1 MNLVNL
7 LLIAL
12 IMIAVFEGIYR
23 GFLHSAL
30 SLGALFLSTITSYLF
45 YPVVSAAVKA
55 SPTLFDFLTYYT
67 EGAEKI
73 VHFEDASLLI
83 NNISAD
89 KLNNIVSTSSVA
101 DPFKTLILQNVH
113 THAFASQGLST
124 IGEYFNMTIVC
135 AVLNILSFL
144 LVFLLAR
151 ILFSFAL
158 GAINYTVRFPQLKR
172 YDKSIGA
179 LFGAS
184 RGMYICFLVAMAVP
198 VMFLVLPVDKITEYF
213 QGSSLGMFFYN
224 NNFLLHLIRG
234 IV

>member
-1 MNLVNL
+1 MDLINL
-7 LLIAL
+7 LFIILIA
-12 IMIAVFEGIYR
+12 IAVFEGIYR

-30 SLGALFLSTITSYLF
+30 SLGALFLSTITSYIF

-55 SPTLFDFLTYYT
+55 SPSLFTFITYYT

-73 VHFEDASLLI
+73 HNFEDAPLLI
-83 NNISAD
+83 NGLSHD
-89 KLNNIVSTSSVA
+89 KLSSIISTSAVSE
-101 DPFKTLILQNVH
+101 PFKTLIAQNVQ
-113 THAFASQGLST
+113 TQAFASQGLKT

-151 ILFSFAL
+151 ILFAFVL
-158 GAINYTVRFPQLKR
+158 GTVNYTVQFPELKR
-172 YDKSIGA
+172 YDKTIGG

-184 RGMYICFLVAMAVP
+184 RGIYICFIIVMIVP
-198 VMFLVLPVDKITEYF
+198 VMFLVVPVDKITEYF

>member
-30 SLGALFLSTITSYLF
+30 SLGALFLSTITSYIF

-55 SPTLFDFLTYYT
+55 SPTLFNFLLYYT

-73 VHFEDASLLI
+73 RNFEDASLLVSG
-83 NNISAD
+83 ISPE
-89 KLNNIVSTSSVA
+89 KLNTIVSNSSA
-101 DPFKTLILQNVH
+101 AEPFKTLITQNVH
-113 THAFASQGLST
+113 AQAFASQGITT
-124 IGEYFNMTIVC
+124 IGDYFNMTIVC
-135 AVLNILSFL
+135 AVLNILSFI
-144 LVFLLAR
+144 LVFLIAR
-151 ILFSFAL
+151 VLFSFVL
-158 GAINYTVRFPQLKR
+158 GAINYTVQFPELKR
-172 YDKSIGA
+172 YDKTIGA

-184 RGMYICFLVAMAVP
+184 RGVYICFLLVMVVP
-198 VMFLVLPVDKITEYF
+198 VMFLVVPVDKITEYF
-213 QGSSLGMFFYN
+213 QSSSLGMFFFN